1 MASLIEPL
9 TGVTVM
15 STGLPVPV
23 VVSVCLCVSAAGVNK
38 IHCDFM
44 WLQFSYACVFS
55 FQAQRPEQSVMQA
68 LESLNDSQVRA
79 NMKLSIRTATVFV
92 L

>member
-1 MASLIEPL
+1 
-9 TGVTVM
+9 M
-15 STGLPVPV
+15 SATD
-23 VVSVCLCVSAAGVNK
+23 VNK

-44 WLQFSYACVFS
+44 WLQFTYACFFS

-79 NMKLSIRTATVFV
+79 NTKLSIRIATAFVFV
-92 L
+92 ANAQKVVATFLKK

>member
-1 MASLIEPL
+1 MC
-9 TGVTVM
+9 V
-15 STGLPVPV
+15 
-23 VVSVCLCVSAAGVNK
+23 CVSATDVNK
-38 IHCDFM
+38 IHGDFM
-44 WLQFSYACVFS
+44 WLHFTYARLFS

-79 NMKLSIRTATVFV
+79 NTMLSRIATAFV

>member
-1 MASLIEPL
+1 MC
-9 TGVTVM
+9 
-15 STGLPVPV
+15 
-23 VVSVCLCVSAAGVNK
+23 VCVCVSATDVNK

-44 WLQFSYACVFS
+44 WLQFTYACVFS

-79 NMKLSIRTATVFV
+79 NTKLSVRIVTAFV